1 MTPYEYSAEW
11 EVSDSGSIM
20 VGYSNA
26 NGQAYIEV
34 QNDEG
39 KCAMMNLITGQ
50 LDSDWFDRI
59 FNYIGNLVWVE
70 NNGVQKLYDIV
81 QQKYICDVL
90 SGGDRSENG
99 AFFKM
104 TLDGKFHFVTNAGV
118 VNEAVDLESEQ
129 YIARSLCAGMFEVR
143 SLKSGS
149 LITIINENGNVIMS
163 GVEDIGSV
171 RFTHDLLEVKKNGKW
186 GLINNEGDFI
196 IPCEY
201 DRISFFDGFND
212 DHGYSAVKGN
222 TYCRFDYD
230 GKLLASFT
238 ADYESY
244 DYVSNCITDNLIIV
258 GNSAEF
264 MENYK
269 KGVINGDGKTV
280 IPIIYRYV
288 SCNYTNPDYD
298 DIIIVSAY
306 IDESRENSEFF
317 YFDLNGEAI
326 VPLGDY
332 ECIVGCSNGMYIAE
346 KNNKYGY
353 IDKQGKIIIP
363 FKYDSI
369 GSFSEGLAAVAM
381 DGKCGYINTDGEL
394 VIPCKYDSAGS
405 FENGRAYV
413 KTGGQYYSIDKN
425 GRMKAKYSLAG
436 TLTRPNYVYTGG
448 IKINDTDEVI
458 DITDLNIIPRIFGEN
473 QDIIVGFSLKE
484 NKLYRIDINESQKT
498 QQNIIVNEI
507 GEKTYGD
514 DSFKLDVIPDSESK
528 LSNFTYESN
537 NSNVADISDDG
548 TVTIKSAGET
558 DITVREAGNDDYAPF
573 RKTVKLTVNRKSVS
587 ITSVDVGAKTA
598 ELSGVL
604 GADTDK
610 VEIDFDKITVELVG
624 DNDENT
630 MKILIKNLE
639 LAGDKSKNYSLT
651 QESIESIVSNE
662 NVVSIEAEGENGSVT
677 GAAKYIKG
685 SAVTVKAEPENGYS
699 FKGWYIGENEVSTEA
714 EYKFTAE
721 NNVKLTA
728 KFEKIPSRRSGS
740 RSTPSYSIR
749 FNANGG
755 SEIGNISVKQGQA
768 IGSVSEPKKDGY
780 KFNGWYYDEE
790 LTKPY
795 GSGDKIT
802 ASSTLYAAWIADP
815 SRAIVLTIGENESVV
830 FGKTVTNDVAPK
842 IVNGRTMLPAR
853 FVAEHLGAEVAWDED
868 ERAVKITGKNGDG
881 EAVEIVI
888 TIGAKTA
895 IVNGE
900 EIELDSAAFIEN
912 DRTYTPVR
920 FITEQLGAKVDW
932 NEETH
937 RVTLIK

>member
-1 MTPYEYSAEW
+1 MKKMMAIIMSMCIFFSVAAVGGLAEDEVLTGENWSYNFTSGVLEIFGTGALNGFDTGKIIYFTKDVNGLIMRDDEKIALYKGKMENGCKKIIISGYTEVGNTTDGIKFSNLKRVEEVCFSSELEKISDSALSTIRNIGETLQKITVDSQNKYFKSIDGILYTKDMELLLYPYGKTDEVFNVPSGIRQRVSQFGEELWIEISNPHLKKVIVPEDTGECNISVAYPCMADLYIYSKKVGGGDSNHIHMYKESKAYSDVCKNASLGYYQSVELFDGKLDSFGSYGENISWKYDEMAKNLIISGSGEMAEPKYDGHPYFGLHFFKTDNIVFENGITYIASDIFSGYSFKNIIIPKSVKSISEWAFHESNADNIYYEGTQAEW
-11 EVSDSGSIM
+11 DSLDKGT
-20 VGYSNA
+20 
-26 NGQAYIEV
+26 IEEDLP
-34 QNDEG
+34 QT
-39 KCAMMNLITGQ
+39 AIH
-50 LDSDWFDRI
+50 
-59 FNYIGNLVWVE
+59 FNYI
-70 NNGVQKLYDIV
+70 
-81 QQKYICDVL
+81 
-90 SGGDRSENG
+90 
-99 AFFKM
+99 
-104 TLDGKFHFVTNAGV
+104 
-118 VNEAVDLESEQ
+118 
-129 YIARSLCAGMFEVR
+129 
-143 SLKSGS
+143 
-149 LITIINENGNVIMS
+149 
-163 GVEDIGSV
+163 
-171 RFTHDLLEVKKNGKW
+171 
-186 GLINNEGDFI
+186 
-196 IPCEY
+196 
-201 DRISFFDGFND
+201 
-212 DHGYSAVKGN
+212 
-222 TYCRFDYD
+222 
-230 GKLLASFT
+230 
-238 ADYESY
+238 AD
-244 DYVSNCITDNLIIV
+244 
-258 GNSAEF
+258 
-264 MENYK
+264 
-269 KGVINGDGKTV
+269 
-280 IPIIYRYV
+280 
-288 SCNYTNPDYD
+288 
-298 DIIIVSAY
+298 
-306 IDESRENSEFF
+306 
-317 YFDLNGEAI
+317 
-326 VPLGDY
+326 
-332 ECIVGCSNGMYIAE
+332 
-346 KNNKYGY
+346 
-353 IDKQGKIIIP
+353 
-363 FKYDSI
+363 
-369 GSFSEGLAAVAM
+369 
-381 DGKCGYINTDGEL
+381 
-394 VIPCKYDSAGS
+394 
-405 FENGRAYV
+405 
-413 KTGGQYYSIDKN
+413 TG
-425 GRMKAKYSLAG
+425 
-436 TLTRPNYVYTGG
+436 
-448 IKINDTDEVI
+448 
-458 DITDLNIIPRIFGEN
+458 
-473 QDIIVGFSLKE
+473 
-484 NKLYRIDINESQKT
+484 KT

-507 GEKTYGD
+507 EEKTYGD

-548 TVTIKSAGET
+548 TVTIKSAGEA

-699 FKGWYIGENEVSTEA
+699 FKGWYIGESEVSTEA